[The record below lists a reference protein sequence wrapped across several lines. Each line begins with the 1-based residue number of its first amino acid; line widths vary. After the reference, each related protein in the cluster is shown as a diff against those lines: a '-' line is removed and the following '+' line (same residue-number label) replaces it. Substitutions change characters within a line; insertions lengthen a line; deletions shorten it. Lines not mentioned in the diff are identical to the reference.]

1 MKRFIYKA
9 PLDITFYIFNPF
21 KTNLPVIKISYH
33 VYQKMSCKNKFNIIY
48 LETKKLSCFLFITYI
63 TDIKTTTF
71 IDGLL
76 HLVTT
81 IK

>member
-48 LETKKLSCFLFITYI
+48 LETKTELFFVHYI
-63 TDIKTTTF
+63 YN
-71 IDGLL
+71 
-76 HLVTT
+76 
-81 IK
+81 